1 MSRTERLYQLE
12 RPPFSS
18 REFHAKF
25 TNLVGPVTLFEA
37 EDDADVGND
46 NPEIERP
53 LTPIEEAVK
62 CPPLS
67 FNAFAKLVRPRLL
80 PREGIAGLS
89 ADDQQ
94 QLIEILMSE
103 LNDIWRE
110 VHRGPPDPFLTSQQ
124 NKELQRRLTIEIVV
138 ITQGLFA
145 KYLNKAVKL
154 NHRGVFS
161 GPANLSRLKTQL
173 ASEASKCLNVSSL
186 KRDLAAD
193 MKHPGD
199 ASTVSSKFSFSKPFQ
214 VGASS
219 KQQYTALVTRQE
231 EDKKGNKNL
240 SRAEKQKLWLDH
252 ELTDLQKKMPHAE
265 LPASLHLTLPMNVT
279 LTKKAQQDFDDSF
292 SDEEI
297 PVAGNMD
304 EARYSYLLQRYASL
318 PDLFS
323 RDVVLEELGVLR
335 EDLQEHVKKRTQSET
350 KLTDDVRFQECI
362 VNETTGEKSRSEDN
376 ASQDLM
382 RLLMPSR
389 HAKTRESLQDEEE
402 NDDLPPLLQALARH
416 STTKKEKDQRREGR
430 LVRDDESKS
439 KDEDDDAASVTSKIH
454 STEASSVAND
464 PTILDENITEFTG
477 EEHPQPAVVS
487 LRLPDKSVVRTSDVR
502 VSNRVNKES
511 LTLRKYSTVYND
523 LTGEIDAPTVKW
535 LDRNLFIGEEIREV
549 YEEIT
554 KTIGTNHL
562 LFDEDAYVEKSPTTV
577 DVTLSTSSTSLRK
590 PRIERII
597 NKKLK
602 TGSPPPWGHDTAENW
617 RNSPKFGG
625 LGREDILQAKLKK
638 GEDGTQG
645 SKSYNSWLAWWRSTI
660 TTDDFLKYLS
670 TQENDFMSLLFHL
683 YDSDNE
689 DDNDEDG
696 DEARPDTVQMALM
709 REREK
714 KLAELRSL
722 KSDFKPGVWN
732 VNAVLLGG
740 LGKEPEVDDN
750 ELLANINDASSTT
763 SSRLALGVAAGLP
776 ASAGTSLY
784 SLASVETRASQ
795 SQRLERSQGASLAAG
810 EKIQASRSVSA
821 LAEMASTS
829 EIGSLSAQDRLERI
843 WTLLYMPDAQR
854 LDMAI
859 KYSAE
864 PYSTKL
870 LDSLVVWEIATEA
883 VLERESLMTKIED
896 FERTASDP
904 NRFFVKG
911 TTGSSVERIRESR
924 TRESFNKRMSK
935 IESHVR
941 RAVRDV
947 RLQFDDTVTFQGRP
961 YLEKM
966 NRDRTEMF
974 YWLQQERR
982 QQALDREL
990 VKMREL
996 TLKTPDLPPI
1006 QAHAIL

>member
-1 MSRTERLYQLE
+1 
-12 RPPFSS
+12 
-18 REFHAKF
+18 
-25 TNLVGPVTLFEA
+25 
-37 EDDADVGND
+37 
-46 NPEIERP
+46 
-53 LTPIEEAVK
+53 
-62 CPPLS
+62 
-67 FNAFAKLVRPRLL
+67 
-80 PREGIAGLS
+80 
-89 ADDQQ
+89 
-94 QLIEILMSE
+94 
-103 LNDIWRE
+103 
-110 VHRGPPDPFLTSQQ
+110 
-124 NKELQRRLTIEIVV
+124 
-138 ITQGLFA
+138 
-145 KYLNKAVKL
+145 
-154 NHRGVFS
+154 
-161 GPANLSRLKTQL
+161 
-173 ASEASKCLNVSSL
+173 
-186 KRDLAAD
+186 
-193 MKHPGD
+193 
-199 ASTVSSKFSFSKPFQ
+199 
-214 VGASS
+214 
-219 KQQYTALVTRQE
+219 
-231 EDKKGNKNL
+231 
-240 SRAEKQKLWLDH
+240 
-252 ELTDLQKKMPHAE
+252 
-265 LPASLHLTLPMNVT
+265 
-279 LTKKAQQDFDDSF
+279 
-292 SDEEI
+292 
-297 PVAGNMD
+297 MD

-335 EDLQEHVKKRTQSET
+335 EDLQEYVKKRTQSET

-402 NDDLPPLLQALARH
+402 NDDLPPLLQ
-416 STTKKEKDQRREGR
+416 
-430 LVRDDESKS
+430 
-439 KDEDDDAASVTSKIH
+439 
-454 STEASSVAND
+454 
-464 PTILDENITEFTG
+464 
-477 EEHPQPAVVS
+477 HPQPAVVS

-562 LFDEDAYVEKSPTTV
+562 LFDE
-577 DVTLSTSSTSLRK
+577 
-590 PRIERII
+590 
-597 NKKLK
+597 
-602 TGSPPPWGHDTAENW
+602 HFC
-617 RNSPKFGG
+617 SPKFGG

-709 REREK
+709 S
-714 KLAELRSL
+714 LRVHGRLRCTRAYISCFL
-722 KSDFKPGVWN
+722 HEDENSDKSFFFVKY
-732 VNAVLLGG
+732 LFS
-740 LGKEPEVDDN
+740 DN

-763 SSRLALGVAAGLP
+763 SSRLAPGVAAGLP
-776 ASAGTSLY
+776 ASAGTSVY

-947 RLQFDDTVTFQGRP
+947 QLQFDDTVTFQGRP

>member
-562 LFDEDAYVEKSPTTV
+562 LFDE
-577 DVTLSTSSTSLRK
+577 
-590 PRIERII
+590 
-597 NKKLK
+597 
-602 TGSPPPWGHDTAENW
+602 
-617 RNSPKFGG
+617 
-625 LGREDILQAKLKK
+625 AKLKK

-670 TQENDFMSLLFHL
+670 TQ
-683 YDSDNE
+683 